1 MASKGREQSRRDR
14 GHRERQHLA
23 RLQPGGTCL
32 FQQGNADTA
41 HRARPRSASP
51 LCAKWAQIPEPDG
64 AERLR
69 SIQTQHTSPK
79 PTSRLCLEHAR
90 LTPHYQPEARGAFVR
105 GQSARD
111 LQERHHLQKVP
122 RCSGAHTTSQ
132 STLETSQ
139 VQAGHRTNGG
149 PCTHRALTGQQG
161 HAFSSP
167 SPSPS
172 VCHCLSSLYLSLCIS
187 ISVSVSWAFPVRLSL
202 SLLLPPPPPC
212 FLPLTFTETSV
223 THTRYK
229 ERKTK
234 ESQFH

>member
-69 SIQTQHTSPK
+69 SIQTQRTSPK

-90 LTPHYQPEARGAFVR
+90 LTPHYQSEARGAFVR

-122 RCSGAHTTSQ
+122 RCSGAHTSQ

-172 VCHCLSSLYLSLCIS
+172 VSVTVCLLCISLSLCIS
-187 ISVSVSWAFPVRLSL
+187 ISVSVSWSFPLSL
-202 SLLLPPPPPC
+202 CFSLHPHLAFSRLH
-212 FLPLTFTETSV
+212 LQKLAS
-223 THTRYK
+223 HTQDTK
-229 ERKTK
+229 KGKQIK